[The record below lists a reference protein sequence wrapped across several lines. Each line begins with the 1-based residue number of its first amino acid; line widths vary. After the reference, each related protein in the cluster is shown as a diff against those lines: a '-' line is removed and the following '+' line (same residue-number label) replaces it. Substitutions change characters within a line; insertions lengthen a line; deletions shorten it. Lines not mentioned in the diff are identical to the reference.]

1 MLGSLPVI
9 SEAALLM
16 APQILAA
23 LIISALVGIAAR
35 TGVRSASRGQDDLSP
50 AWSSLPAFLGGLSV
64 FAFGPHASLSPGAGA
79 AGFPAVLLLPKL
91 LDVAIGSVLLALAAA
106 DRQTAWAPD
115 SLLYPLAA
123 LVGAR
128 FGIDPGLPSWTPF
141 GGSFSWLIW
150 SGMGVAIV
158 LAVQAAWSLSGA
170 LTARIPPPPD
180 LAAFL
185 LGPALLGPGPAYAVA
200 MIAISLLLLL
210 VRLRPDV
217 SRAFQAP
224 SVVEAASEDLG
235 YGVEDGP
242 AVPLLAVMLP
252 VYLLTFLWIGPSSV

>member
-64 FAFGPHASLSPGAGA
+64 FAFGPHASLGPGAGA
-79 AGFPAVLLLPKL
+79 VGFPAVLLLPHL
-91 LDVAIGSVLLALAAA
+91 LDIAIGSVLLALAAA

-115 SLLYPLAA
+115 ALLYPLAS

-128 FGIDPGLPSWTPF
+128 FGIDADVQSLHQIGRTASL
-141 GGSFSWLIW
+141 LIW
-150 SGMGVAIV
+150 SGVGVVILLV
-158 LAVQAAWSLSGA
+158 VQAAWILSGT
-170 LTARIPPPPD
+170 LTSRVPPPPD

-185 LGPALLGPGPAYAVA
+185 LGPVLLGFGPAYAVA
-200 MIAISLLLLL
+200 MISISLILLLI
-210 VRLRPDV
+210 RLHPPV
-217 SRAFQAP
+217 SQAFQAP
-224 SVVEAASEDLG
+224 SVVEAASDDLG
-235 YGVEDGP
+235 YAAEDGP